1 MDRLQN
7 RFGSAMQI
15 WNNEKQETIIITNT
29 NNRIMAKLQVAI
41 DLLTTEEAL
50 ALAAKV
56 APYVD
61 IIELGTPLIKNMG
74 STVITAMKN
83 AHPDKLVFA
92 DLKTADAGELEA
104 DIAFKAGADL
114 VTVMGAAGNATI
126 IGAVKAAKA
135 HGKGVVV
142 DTIGYPDRVKRAQ
155 EVIELGVEFVELH
168 AGLDEQWTA
177 GYSIQ
182 VLIDEAARAGVPVSI
197 AGGVNIDN
205 IAAVI
210 RAGAQVA
217 VAGAAIYGAEDPA
230 AAAKALREAIDAA
243 SV

>member
-1 MDRLQN
+1 
-7 RFGSAMQI
+7 
-15 WNNEKQETIIITNT
+15 
-29 NNRIMAKLQVAI
+29 MAKLQVAI
-41 DLLTTEEAL
+41 DLLTTKEAL

-74 STVITAMKN
+74 SAVITAMKN

-104 DIAFKAGADL
+104 DIAFTAGADL
-114 VTVMGAAGNATI
+114 VTVMGAAGDATI

-142 DTIGYPDRVKRAQ
+142 DTIGYPDRVRRAQ
-155 EVIELGVEFVELH
+155 EVSKLGVEFVELH
-168 AGLDEQWTA
+168 AGLDEQWTD

-182 VLIDEAARAGVPVSI
+182 VLIDEAARVGVPVSV
-197 AGGVNIDN
+197 AGGVNISN
-205 IAAVI
+205 VAAVVE
-210 RAGAQVA
+210 AGAKVI

-230 AAAKALREAIDAA
+230 AAAKELREAIDA
-243 SV
+243 V

>member
-1 MDRLQN
+1 
-7 RFGSAMQI
+7 
-15 WNNEKQETIIITNT
+15 
-29 NNRIMAKLQVAI
+29 MAKLQVAV

-74 STVITAMKN
+74 AGVITAMKN

-92 DLKTADAGELEA
+92 DMKTADAGELEA

-135 HGKGVVV
+135 HGKGIVV

-155 EVIELGVEFVELH
+155 EVTGLGVEFVELH

-182 VLIDEAARAGVPVSI
+182 VLIDETARVGVPVSV

-205 IAAVI
+205 VADVV
-210 RAGAQVA
+210 RAGAKVV

-230 AAAKALREAIDAA
+230 AAAKLLREAIDA
-243 SV
+243 V